1 MAQTGDIMGNHDTV
15 LWNISLHYTKQSPY
29 FPCSLCTGA
38 PKFPTIFPHKHRPI
52 RLCNA
57 QHTLP
62 YHGIALCLCLLL
74 TARVLSYLHLVALPT
89 QSCFSKHAQPLRIYI
104 YIYIYLHLYIYIYTY
119 IHIIYIY
126 THTYNHIFHYSVA
139 MLSSVCRQPN
149 CLSHSLQSH
158 APQKRWVGGTRAVA
172 LLITMVYNTCN

>member
-15 LWNISLHYTKQSPY
+15 LRNISLHYTKQSPY

-52 RLCNA
+52 RLCMRSIPC
-57 QHTLP
+57 HTM
-62 YHGIALCLCLLL
+62 ALHFVS
-74 TARVLSYLHLVALPT
+74 AFYSQLVFFHICTWSP
-89 QSCFSKHAQPLRIYI
+89 CQPNPASANMPSHCAYI
-104 YIYIYLHLYIYIYTY
+104 YTFTYIYTY
-119 IHIIYIY
+119 TY
-126 THTYNHIFHYSVA
+126 THTYNHIFYYSVA
-139 MLSSVCRQPN
+139 MLSSVCCQPN